1 MKIPFLNK
9 ERNFFRLKRRGE
21 AHKKKVLCA
30 NAQGTFLTGIGL
42 FLLAEKFVE
51 VDERGCATAKNL
63 REILGKNFLDELGV
77 LFQDFS

>member
-9 ERNFFRLKRRGE
+9 ERNFFRLKKKRGG
-21 AHKKKVLCA
+21 AQKKVLCA

-42 FLLAEKFVE
+42 FLAEKFVQ
-51 VDERGCATAKNL
+51 VDERGCTTAKNL
-63 REILGKNFLDELGV
+63 REILGKNFLDEFRM